1 MAILII
7 CMKGTKMTNSAYYT
21 LFKGT
26 NGNFYWN
33 LKAPNH
39 EIICQSEG
47 YVSKQGAL
55 NGIAANQRYAST
67 TLLTDKTSAVA

>member
-1 MAILII
+1 
-7 CMKGTKMTNSAYYT
+7 MTDAYYT
-21 LFKGT
+21 VFKGS

-47 YVSKQGAL
+47 YASKQGAL

-67 TLLTDKTSAVA
+67 STWYDRTAAFA

>member
-1 MAILII
+1 MHER
-7 CMKGTKMTNSAYYT
+7 KEKMSNAAYYT
-21 LFKGT
+21 IIKGS
-26 NGNFYWN
+26 NGQYYWN

-47 YVSKQGAL
+47 YYTKQSAQ

-67 TLLTDKTSAVA
+67 TTVYDKTSAAA